1 MNKDLKRMGKSELL
15 EILIS
20 QLEENEKLQKELDE
34 CRQKLSDRSIALE
47 SAGSIAEASLKLNG
61 IFAAADV
68 AARQYLENIR
78 NGADASEADADRFYE
93 EALGKVSS
101 SDFFPPVR
109 QVEHIRYV
117 EKLPPEACVPVTA
130 VTAASDSEVIRE
142 AEKEADRI
150 LAEAKAKSEKM
161 IKDADRYWDETMKK
175 ARLLLKNHK

>member
-34 CRQKLSDRSIALE
+34 CRQKLNDRSIALE

-61 IFAAADV
+61 IFAAADI

-78 NGADASEADADRFYE
+78 NGVNVSEEDADRFYE

-101 SDFFPPVR
+101 SDYFPPVR
-109 QVEHIRYV
+109 HAEHIRYV
-117 EKLPPEACVPVTA
+117 EKLPAENSASVTA
-130 VTAASDSEVIRE
+130 AASDSEVIRE
-142 AEKEADRI
+142 ANKEADRI
-150 LAEAKAKSEKM
+150 IAEAKAKSEKM
-161 IKDADRYWDETMKK
+161 IKDADRYWDETIKK
-175 ARLLLKNHK
+175 ARVLLKNHD